1 MQSDELLIF
10 NTAALKQGSE
20 EQKIETIRKASG
32 SGAAKTEVAD
42 EISGL
47 VPPSRIAP
55 ILGGRG
61 GRKAGRRKEG
71 GEEEEGGGG
80 GRKGRRKSRR
90 ERPGRR
96 REKDGENQKRLK
108 QRESGEGGQWSWN
121 LALKFFLH
129 VVHPELLSCLWW
141 RGHDFSHL
149 GHRGPGFLA
158 RGTSFMEDNF
168 LTDGGGDGFGM
179 IQAHYMYCALYFY
192 YYYIRSNSDHQALD
206 LRA

>member
-71 GEEEEGGGG
+71 GEEREEEVEEGKA
-80 GRKGRRKSRR
+80 RKEARERWRKSEEAEAEGEWRR
-90 ERPGRR
+90 G
-96 REKDGENQKRLK
+96 
-108 QRESGEGGQWSWN
+108 S
-121 LALKFFLH
+121 
-129 VVHPELLSCLWW
+129 VVMEL
-141 RGHDFSHL
+141 GTEVFS
-149 GHRGPGFLA
+149 P
-158 RGTSFMEDNF
+158 
-168 LTDGGGDGFGM
+168 
-179 IQAHYMYCALYFY
+179 
-192 YYYIRSNSDHQALD
+192 RSPP
-206 LRA
+206 